1 METEFGELIKEE
13 PEQALRSGKHKGR
26 PPKLAEDRATKR
38 IEFVCTQDEYE
49 RIQKLHKEHVQK
61 MSLGGFILEVVLSQQ
76 GKGVSAKPTVR
87 VNADND
93 RILIKIFQL
102 LGQTNASLK
111 GLTTLYNQSIKRINS
126 LPASKKLMDEVIKN
140 DPIIMEVSELLPGL
154 KGTIDLLQK
163 HLFPTGSTEPKTPQ
177 P

>member
-1 METEFGELIKEE
+1 METEFGEIIVNE
-13 PEQALRSGKHKGR
+13 PEQSLRIGKKKGR

-49 RIQKLHKEHVQK
+49 RIKGLQKAHIQK
-61 MSLGGFILEVVLSQQ
+61 VSLGEFITEVILSQENKRV
-76 GKGVSAKPTVR
+76 GAKPTVR
-87 VNADND
+87 VNAEND
-93 RILIKIFQL
+93 RVLIKVFQL

-126 LPASKKLMDEVIKN
+126 LPASRKLMDEIIKN

-163 HLFPTGSTEPKTPQ
+163 HLFPTGIAESKASLS
-177 P
+177 